1 MKNDLTCGLVRD
13 LLPSYV
19 EGLVCEESR
28 EAVKRH
34 LEDCP
39 GCAAALA
46 AMRAPEPEAAAEEQA
61 REVDYLKRVKRRNN
75 RKIIAAVVCTVGALL
90 AVLLLKIFV
99 IGSPLQPQLVAVES
113 TVESGTLHLSLTFM
127 TSAHALHGW
136 RTEIKDGV
144 ASVYARDVLV
154 SPLFSDGSGKVDVP
168 LEGVREVW
176 LGGPS
181 GRLVYQDGVVI
192 SRLALE
198 LMDAK
203 APYCGDPT
211 ASARIAELLRL
222 PVHFGS
228 YTFSLQT
235 SQRPYGCTLESA
247 NPLKPE
253 QHRLVNAY
261 NFLSLALVGNLEV
274 SRCTY
279 PAHNGTA
286 SEDSL
291 TLEEVNGTLLPRM
304 AAAYNAAYGTDWA
317 PKDSVKDYAKSPADL
332 QRLLLILDSFYS
344 SDLTAIG
351 G

>member
-1 MKNDLTCGLVRD
+1 MTLLSQVSKYHKRGIFLITHPFSISAITLLSPAVIPYSTTHYIVLQRITPNCGSCKLSVW
-13 LLPSYV
+13 L
-19 EGLVCEESR
+19 CQI
-28 EAVKRH
+28 AKH
-34 LEDCP
+34 LWYQHLRKHQLAP
-39 GCAAALA
+39 GSLDDI
-46 AMRAPEPEAAAEEQA
+46 PEA
-61 REVDYLKRVKRRNN
+61 
-75 RKIIAAVVCTVGALL
+75 T
-90 AVLLLKIFV
+90 
-99 IGSPLQPQLVAVES
+99 
-113 TVESGTLHLSLTFM
+113 
-127 TSAHALHGW
+127 
-136 RTEIKDGV
+136 
-144 ASVYARDVLV
+144 
-154 SPLFSDGSGKVDVP
+154 
-168 LEGVREVW
+168 
-176 LGGPS
+176 GPS
-181 GRLVYQDGVVI
+181 AEDSLLEQEG
-192 SRLALE
+192 RLALE

-253 QHRLVNAY
+253 QHRLINAY

-274 SRCTY
+274 PRCTY